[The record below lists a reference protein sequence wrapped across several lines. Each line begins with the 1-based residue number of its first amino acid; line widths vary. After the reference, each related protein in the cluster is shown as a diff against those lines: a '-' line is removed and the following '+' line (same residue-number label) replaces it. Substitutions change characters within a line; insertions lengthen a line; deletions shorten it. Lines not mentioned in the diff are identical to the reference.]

1 MPARRSSWLRYAAMT
16 TTDDE
21 LRIRRLPER
30 GSDDR
35 DTAYAIIDAAIVGHV
50 GTIRDG
56 RPLVLPMFC
65 ARDGDRLLMHGAPAS
80 GTIRRGRDMDVCV
93 TMTLLDGMVM
103 ARSAFHHSFNYRSV
117 TIIGTASVIR
127 EETDRSRALSA
138 ITEHLARGRD
148 AQLRPVTTAELRQTA
163 VLQLPLERFSTKVR
177 TGPPSD
183 DEDDYG
189 WPVWA
194 GVLPISTTIGEAEP
208 DERLAEGTERPAHID
223 ALVGKTL

>member
-1 MPARRSSWLRYAAMT
+1 MT
-16 TTDDE
+16 PTDDE

-30 GSDDR
+30 GSLDR
-35 DTAYAIIDAAIVGHV
+35 DVAYAIIDAAIVGHV

-56 RPLVLPMFC
+56 KPLVMPMFC

-80 GTIRRGRDMDVCV
+80 GTIRRGRGMDVCV
-93 TMTLLDGMVM
+93 TMTLLDGLVM

-117 TIIGTASVIR
+117 TIIGTASVISDEDER
-127 EETDRSRALSA
+127 RRAFTA

-148 AQLRPVTTAELRQTA
+148 AQLRPVTTVELRQTA
-163 VLQLPLERFSTKVR
+163 VLEVPLECFSSKAR

-183 DEDDYG
+183 DEDDYD

-194 GVLPISTTIGEAEP
+194 GVLPITTTIGQPIA
-208 DERLAEGTERPAHID
+208 DERLTDDIERPAHID
-223 ALVGKTL
+223 ALAGKKF